1 MGGQIGG
8 LLQAADIYRSND
20 ASEIEAKFQ
29 EWVKQ
34 GYFVLNEY
42 QRDAFSSGRYV
53 LIAFV
58 VSQRKNI
65 FEIY

>member
-20 ASEIEAKFQ
+20 VGEIEAKFQ

-42 QRDAFSSGRYV
+42 
-53 LIAFV
+53 
-58 VSQRKNI
+58 
-65 FEIY
+65 